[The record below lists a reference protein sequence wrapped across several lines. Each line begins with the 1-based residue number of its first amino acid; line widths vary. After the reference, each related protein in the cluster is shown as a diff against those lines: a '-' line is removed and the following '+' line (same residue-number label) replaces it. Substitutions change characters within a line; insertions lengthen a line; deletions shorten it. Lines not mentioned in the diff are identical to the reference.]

1 MLRNMFFFLLL
12 TLLLERYF
20 PEFWEQNPGFPFSH
34 LAATLLKPFSVNTF
48 GKKEMG
54 KGERGR
60 RQGERGKGQGKERKN
75 V

>member
-1 MLRNMFFFLLL
+1 M
-12 TLLLERYF
+12 ERYF

-54 KGERGR
+54 KGEKGK
-60 RQGERGKGQGKERKN
+60 ETMGKGGKGKGKERTIA
-75 V
+75 